1 MVIDTSALLALLRGA
16 PEARA
21 VAQAIAADPR
31 RIICACTVLEVGVAL
46 ELERGEAAGR
56 ELDLLLHR
64 IAAEVVPFTRVHCET
79 AREAW
84 RRFGQRPGGAPH
96 GFAAYT
102 AWALAMGLDEPLLA
116 AGQLFADTGVARVP
130 ITSP

>member
-1 MVIDTSALLALLRGA
+1 MIDTTAILALMRGS

-21 VAQAIAADPR
+21 IARAIAADPR
-31 RIICACTVLEVGVAL
+31 RLVSACTVLEVGIAL
-46 ELERGEAAGR
+46 EIERGEAAGR

-84 RRFGQRPGGAPH
+84 RRYGAPANAARP
-96 GFAAYT
+96 GFAAYC
-102 AWALAMGLDEPLLA
+102 AWAVASGMGEPLLA
-116 AGQLFADTGVARVP
+116 TGGLFSGTEVPTVALT
-130 ITSP
+130 TS